1 MTNYHIINS
10 LTRGGAEIQLF
21 EYLKKSKHNNI
32 VIILKKDNNDL
43 LDLLT
48 TINIQVFIYNLADYS
63 ILNLISFW
71 KFLFY
76 AKGNYYCWL
85 YHSAL
90 LSSFPLFFKRN
101 VFWLIHHAYP
111 KDITFSFSLRLIVN
125 ALKPL
130 SYIVPK
136 NICFCS
142 ISGMKNHISFG
153 FSKSKSL
160 LINNG
165 YDFNKF
171 SQKKSRFTDTIKN
184 KKGDIVL
191 GMIAR
196 WHPVKDHEILLK
208 AISKTKNYHLVLA
221 GKDLNKEN
229 LELSI
234 ILNELDIQ
242 NKVTLLGQIEDPH
255 EIYNDL
261 DLTILTSKFEAFP
274 NVMIESLASKT
285 PFISFDIGDI
295 SMYLDEKFI
304 IKERSEQGILD
315 KLAEFQREIPI
326 ISSEVLD
333 SFKSKFSIEN
343 LTKNLDNL

>member
-1 MTNYHIINS
+1 
-10 LTRGGAEIQLF
+10 
-21 EYLKKSKHNNI
+21 
-32 VIILKKDNNDL
+32 
-43 LDLLT
+43 
-48 TINIQVFIYNLADYS
+48 
-63 ILNLISFW
+63 
-71 KFLFY
+71 
-76 AKGNYYCWL
+76 
-85 YHSAL
+85 
-90 LSSFPLFFKRN
+90 
-101 VFWLIHHAYP
+101 
-111 KDITFSFSLRLIVN
+111 
-125 ALKPL
+125 
-130 SYIVPK
+130 
-136 NICFCS
+136 
-142 ISGMKNHISFG
+142 
-153 FSKSKSL
+153 
-160 LINNG
+160 
-165 YDFNKF
+165 
-171 SQKKSRFTDTIKN
+171 
-184 KKGDIVL
+184 
-191 GMIAR
+191 MIAR

-295 SMYLDEKFI
+295 SMYLDKKFI
-304 IKERSEQGILD
+304 IKERSEQGVLD
-315 KLAEFQREIPI
+315 KLDEFQRDLPI